1 MLDRLDWADFV
12 LVVCTETGKG
22 ADWEGNLIALE
33 MYDAKSKTTKFAPV
47 FFATQDEQ
55 FIPEPLRGHT
65 HYLLNSEDSYAGLYA
80 FLTGQAGARPGQ
92 LGSLKT
98 LAREQVEPL
107 RFGAS
112 EVVREAMGKLY
123 GVPDLPPHYLPRAE
137 DNAGLKQKLLAGDGN
152 AGITGQSSAAVG
164 VQGMGGIGKTVLA
177 TALAHDPKVRK
188 ALPEGT
194 HWVTL
199 SQSRNLL
206 VQQGQLVRNLTGSE
220 EALTTKQEGKDALR
234 EALEGRRILVILDDV
249 WKVDD
254 AEAFLVD
261 VPPARLLITTRN
273 REVLVGLGAEEHW
286 VDALS
291 PSDALRVLAEWTGE
305 KRPDRLALRAP

>member
-1 MLDRLDWADFV
+1 LAPLLDRLDWADFV
-12 LVVCTETGKG
+12 LVVCTETYYRRFRGQEEPGKG
-22 ADWEGNLIALE
+22 AHWEGNLIALE

-55 FIPEPLRGHT
+55 FIPEPFRGHT

-80 FLTGQAGARPGQ
+80 FLTGQAGARPGP

-164 VQGMGGIGKTVLA
+164 VQGMGGIGKTMLA
-177 TALAHDPKVRK
+177 SALAHDPKVR
-188 ALPEGT
+188 
-194 HWVTL
+194 
-199 SQSRNLL
+199 
-206 VQQGQLVRNLTGSE
+206 NLTGSE
-220 EALTTKQEGKDALR
+220 QASLTTKQEGKDALR

-254 AEAFLVD
+254 VEAFLVD